1 MIVTKKSMIVWK
13 RNKLNKKCPTM
24 SEIDYKLATKIIFI
38 TGPYEGYISIKNQTF
53 QFKFKESV
61 PKNLHSLNVFMIMCC
76 YCNTAYY
83 GQTVRRLFV
92 LGP

>member
-1 MIVTKKSMIVWK
+1 
-13 RNKLNKKCPTM
+13 M
-24 SEIDYKLATKIIFI
+24 SEIEYKLATKIIFI

-76 YCNTAYY
+76 CCNTAYY
-83 GQTVRRLFV
+83 GQTGRLLFV